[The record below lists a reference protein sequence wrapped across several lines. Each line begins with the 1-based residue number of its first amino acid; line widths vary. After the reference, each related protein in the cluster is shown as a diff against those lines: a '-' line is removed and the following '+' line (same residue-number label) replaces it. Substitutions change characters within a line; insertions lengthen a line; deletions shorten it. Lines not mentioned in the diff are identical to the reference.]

1 MIPKIVV
8 VGSANTDFVLSM
20 PQLPARG
27 ETVLGESFRV
37 VRGGKGAN
45 QAVAAARLGANV
57 TFVACLGTDSFGNES
72 VAAYRQEGIRTDFI
86 RQDPETHSG
95 VALIMVNQNGENI
108 IAVGPG
114 ANGRLTAAD
123 VLAADTAIRE
133 ADCLLLQ
140 LEIPLAAVQAAAEMA
155 HRHHVKV
162 ILNPAPAQKLPPE
175 ILKAVDYLTP
185 NEAEAAILAGRDPS
199 ASGPDSLGTLASLL
213 GVPNLVVT
221 LGAKGAC
228 IVQSSQTMD
237 YVPAFP
243 ITPVDTTASGDAFS
257 AALAVALARGESLS
271 QAVRYANAAGAIT
284 ATRPGAQPS
293 LPTGRELDQFM
304 ESSAPGLSPTVPDAV
319 DLPNRADTSS

>member
-20 PQLPARG
+20 PQLPAKG
-27 ETVLGESFRV
+27 ETVLGESFRI

-57 TFVACLGTDSFGNES
+57 TFVACLGTDTFGNES

-95 VALIMVNQNGENI
+95 VALIMVNQKGENI

-123 VLAADTAIRE
+123 VQAASSAIKE

-140 LEIPLAAVQAAAEMA
+140 LEIPLDAVQAAVEIA
-155 HRHHVKV
+155 HQHKVRV
-162 ILNPAPAQKLPPE
+162 ILNPAPAQKLPAE
-175 ILKAVDYLTP
+175 MLKAVDYLTP
-185 NEAEAAILAGRDPS
+185 NEAEAAILAGQDP
-199 ASGPDSLGTLASLL
+199 AAVGDDSLGRLASLL

-221 LGAKGAC
+221 LGAKGSC
-228 IVQSSQTMD
+228 IVQSGRPVD
-237 YVPAFP
+237 YIPAFS

-257 AALAVALARGESLS
+257 AALAVALARGDSLP